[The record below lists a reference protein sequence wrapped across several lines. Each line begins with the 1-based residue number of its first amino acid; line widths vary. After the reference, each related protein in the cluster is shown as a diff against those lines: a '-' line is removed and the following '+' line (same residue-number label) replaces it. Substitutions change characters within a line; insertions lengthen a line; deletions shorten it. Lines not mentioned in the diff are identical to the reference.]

1 MADRNPLVVT
11 MCALA
16 FGVSRRGTPDWFGV
30 LRTVMMVV
38 GGGVL
43 PLLQGWIADH
53 GTFLAS
59 YWVIFVGFAYILF
72 FALIGSRNINK
83 DIITT

>member
-38 GGGVL
+38 GGIVVVAIILVVSVAIISGVL
-43 PLLQGWIADH
+43 GM
-53 GTFLAS
+53 
-59 YWVIFVGFAYILF
+59 
-72 FALIGSRNINK
+72 IGRLRK
-83 DIITT
+83 RHD